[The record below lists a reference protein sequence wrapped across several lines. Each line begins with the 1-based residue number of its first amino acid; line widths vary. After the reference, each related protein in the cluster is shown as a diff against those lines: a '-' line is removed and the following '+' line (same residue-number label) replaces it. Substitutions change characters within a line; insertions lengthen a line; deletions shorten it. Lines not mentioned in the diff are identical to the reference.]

1 MEWKQTFG
9 KSPTTHRLYDPT
21 SKKIIIS
28 RDVVYDEFSCWNW
41 EDTSNNQKSQ
51 IENEEEQNSS
61 KDLSPT
67 QLTQPRRSEHN
78 LIPRCRFLI
87 EGEDTPSLDLF
98 VGDQVNVEEAIKMEE
113 WRLNTIFS
121 GIESTQVPEG
131 IFMSQRK
138 YVEDTLKKFNMQGCK
153 IVATPMDINKK
164 LHLEDGTGLTDATMY
179 RSLQKESYVTLKE
192 LKVMGFYKT
201 KDFRLQGYTNSD
213 WAGCV
218 EDKRSTSG
226 NCFILGIAAIC

>member
-113 WRLNTIFS
+113 WRLVMKEELSTIEKNQMWELTDLPRDKNS
-121 GIESTQVPEG
+121 IRLKSTQVHEG
-131 IFMSQRK
+131 IFISQRK
-138 YVEDTLKKFNMQGCK
+138 YVEHTLKKFNMQGCK

-179 RSLQKESYVTLKE
+179 RSLV
-192 LKVMGFYKT
+192 G
-201 KDFRLQGYTNSD
+201 RLIYLTHSHLDVAYSVGVLS
-213 WAGCV
+213 
-218 EDKRSTSG
+218 
-226 NCFILGIAAIC
+226 